1 MERAAFEEKVDQVAQ
16 ILGYQVEHSEERPSF
31 GSKLSTWVA
40 GEQRFREDINI
51 NNGGWSKAGRI
62 TISGWYPR
70 AKDGSRCDY
79 GIDNIEITVAETKT
93 AAQIVKDMER
103 RFFPDYRWSL
113 NKVIANIKQHEEQA
127 AIQAATIKALAK
139 QIGISD
145 ISNDERGHPHR
156 FYWYLNDCYI
166 EVTSD
171 YSGNVKIE
179 ARGISYAQAKAAL
192 LAMKGADN
200 EQLPGGND

>member
-1 MERAAFEEKVDQVAQ
+1 MERAEFEAKVEQIGA
-16 ILGYQVEHSEERPSF
+16 ILGYQVEHSKDRPSF

-40 GEQRFREDINI
+40 NDQRFREDITI

-62 TISGWYPR
+62 TVSGWYPH

-79 GIDNIEITVAETKT
+79 GIDNVEITVAETKT

-103 RFFPDYRWSL
+103 RFFPAYRHNL
-113 NKVIANIKQHEEQA
+113 NKVIASVKEHEEQA

-139 QIGISD
+139 QIGITD
-145 ISNDERGHPHR
+145 IRDDQAGHPYR

-166 EVTSD
+166 EVTAN
-171 YSGNVKIE
+171 YSGSVKIE

-192 LAMKGADN
+192 LAMKGAEN
-200 EQLPGGND
+200 EPVPGSDD